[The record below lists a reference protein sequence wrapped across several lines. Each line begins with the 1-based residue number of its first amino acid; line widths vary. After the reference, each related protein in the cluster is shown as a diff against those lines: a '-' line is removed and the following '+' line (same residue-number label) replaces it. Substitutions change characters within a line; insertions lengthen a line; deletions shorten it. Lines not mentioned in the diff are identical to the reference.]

1 MTAYG
6 NGAQEKAGNSRAAY
20 GNGAQE
26 KTEISRAAYFQAEKM
41 KFRHSVLP
49 KVVVGMPLLCILAA
63 VLLTYSYFIIDSYNW
78 WYMFLCPG
86 TAALLSGSIYMK
98 DKKQKGRTL
107 YCLPV
112 DMGKVWDAKVANG
125 ICYLGIASAIL
136 AAGVFFLRAVLKN
149 IFSVPLQCEPP
160 VAAQAAAVVLL
171 WLSFLW
177 QVPFCQ
183 LLTRFV
189 GLFPMIFLHMAGYV
203 VLSASLSVTSFYLAV
218 PQGIT
223 ARMMCAVLGVLPNGL
238 PAEPGQMT
246 FSVEL
251 LDMSSVWLGVPVSLL
266 WFLAFWYLGRK
277 CEKMFR
283 KGA

>member
-6 NGAQEKAGNSRAAY
+6 NGAQEKAGIRMIAY
-20 GNGAQE
+20 GNEIQGKA
-26 KTEISRAAYFQAEKM
+26 EISRTAYFQAEKM

-49 KVVVGMPLLCILAA
+49 KIAEGMPLLCILAA
-63 VLLTYSYFIIDSYNW
+63 ALLTWSYFTIDSYNW
-78 WYMFLCPG
+78 WYMYLGPG

-107 YCLPV
+107 FCLPV
-112 DMGKVWDAKVANG
+112 DMGKVWDAKIAFGV
-125 ICYLGIASAIL
+125 CYLGIASAIL
-136 AAGVFFLRAVLKN
+136 TVGVCFVRAVLKN
-149 IFSVPLQCEPP
+149 IFSVPLQCEPS
-160 VAAQAAAVVLL
+160 VAAQTAAAVLL

-246 FSVEL
+246 FSAEL
-251 LDMSSVWLGVPVSLL
+251 LDRSSVWLGVPVSML

-277 CEKMFR
+277 CEKR
-283 KGA
+283 V